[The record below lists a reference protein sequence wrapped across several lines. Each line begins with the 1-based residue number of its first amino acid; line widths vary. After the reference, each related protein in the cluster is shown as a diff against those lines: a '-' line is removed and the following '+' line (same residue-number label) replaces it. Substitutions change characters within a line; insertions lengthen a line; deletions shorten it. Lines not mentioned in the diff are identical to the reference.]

1 MVDLLHG
8 PEVFFYLGGELLDW
22 KEQAVIKFSPR
33 DRFNPQ
39 FSIIE
44 SDHCGSIIIVL
55 EFG

>member
-1 MVDLLHG
+1 MVDLLDG

-22 KEQAVIKFSPR
+22 KVQAVIKFKPI

-44 SDHCGSIIIVL
+44 SDHWG
-55 EFG
+55 